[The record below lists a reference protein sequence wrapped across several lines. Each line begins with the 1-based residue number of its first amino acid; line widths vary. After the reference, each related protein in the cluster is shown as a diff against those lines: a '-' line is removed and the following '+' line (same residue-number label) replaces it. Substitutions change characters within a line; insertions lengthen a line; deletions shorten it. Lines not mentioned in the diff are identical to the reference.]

1 MTSLTLCQRNRVF
14 RTRADAQSA
23 RPASI
28 RVRRVRD
35 VESMNSH
42 LQSIEHPEPAIVL
55 LVDAPNFEDTFRTN
69 ALAIA
74 LAFAAFQVDH
84 RIDDAGLLFAGWRG
98 NAQVRSSR
106 PPQRDA

>member
-1 MTSLTLCQRNRVF
+1 MTSLTFRQCNGMF
-14 RTRADAQSA
+14 RTRSDAQSA
-23 RPASI
+23 RPARI
-28 RVRRVRD
+28 RVRRVRAL
-35 VESMNSH
+35 ESMHSQLESVQH
-42 LQSIEHPEPAIVL
+42 AEPAIVL

-74 LAFAAFQVDH
+74 FAFAAFQVDH

-98 NAQVRSSR
+98 SAQVRSSR

>member
-35 VESMNSH
+35 LESMNSH

-74 LAFAAFQVDH
+74 FAFAAFQINH
-84 RIDDAGLLFAGWRG
+84 RIDNADLLFAGCRG
-98 NAQVRSSR
+98 TQVRSSR
-106 PPQRDA
+106 LPQRDA